1 MATLHT
7 GGIVLKATGIVRR
20 IDELGRVV
28 IPKEIR
34 RTLRIHEGSPLEIFT
49 DHDGGIILK
58 KYSPVSEL
66 ASFASE
72 FTGALHQMFSMNA
85 VICDKDT
92 VVACAGSGR
101 REYGEQRISDEV
113 ERAIAARGVIVQS
126 ASEGRVMPVVEKAS
140 RVPQS
145 LLLVP
150 IVAQGDAI
158 GAVILF
164 SIEGRT
170 MPIGEPEIK
179 TCQTVAAF
187 LGRQMEA

>member
-1 MATLHT
+1 M
-7 GGIVLKATGIVRR
+7 KATGIVRR

-66 ASFASE
+66 AGFANE
-72 FTGALHQMFSMNA
+72 FTAALHQMFGMNA
-85 VICDKDT
+85 LISDKDM
-92 VVACAGSGR
+92 VVSCAGPGR
-101 REYGEQRISDEV
+101 REYGEQRITEEV
-113 ERAIAARGVIVQS
+113 ERAILARTAVTQHAADGAVLRIVD
-126 ASEGRVMPVVEKAS
+126 RVEKPPRA
-140 RVPQS
+140 

-150 IVAQGDAI
+150 IIAQGDAI

-164 SIEGRT
+164 STEEHVT
-170 MPIGEPEIK
+170 IGEAELK
-179 TCQTVAAF
+179 TCQTIASF

>member
-1 MATLHT
+1 M
-7 GGIVLKATGIVRR
+7 KATGIVRR

-66 ASFASE
+66 AGFANE
-72 FTGALHQMFSMNA
+72 FTAALHQMFGMNA
-85 VICDKDT
+85 LICDKDM
-92 VVACAGSGR
+92 VVSCAGPGR
-101 REYGEQRISDEV
+101 REYGEQRITEEV
-113 ERAIAARGVIVQS
+113 ERAILARTAVTQHATDGTVLRIVD
-126 ASEGRVMPVVEKAS
+126 RVEKPPRA
-140 RVPQS
+140 

-150 IVAQGDAI
+150 IIAQGDAI

-164 SIEGRT
+164 STEEHAA
-170 MPIGEPEIK
+170 IGEAELK
-179 TCQTVAAF
+179 TCQTIASF